1 MKIASWN
8 VNSVKARL
16 DRLVAWLKSARP
28 DVLCLQ
34 ELKTQED
41 SFPFESLEEAGYHA
55 AAYGQKT
62 YNGVA
67 ILSREKPGNVQ
78 RGFGDNDPQARII
91 AATVAGLRVVSV
103 YVPNGQEIGSDKHA
117 YKLRWLERFAEYLE
131 KNYTPRKQL
140 LVCGDFNIAP
150 DDIDVARPDAW
161 ADSVLC
167 DPAGRAAVE
176 KIRAWGLVDVFR
188 CRHPDTA
195 AYSWWDYRRLAF
207 PKNDGIRLDYILAT
221 SRLAKKCTTATIDR
235 DARKGE
241 KPSDHTPVVAVF
253 DL

>member
-8 VNSVKARL
+8 VNSVRARH
-16 DRLVAWLKSARP
+16 DRLVAWLKSAQP

-34 ELKTQED
+34 ELKTRED
-41 SFPFESLEEAGYHA
+41 FFPFESLQEIGYHA
-55 AAYGQKT
+55 AVHGQKT

-67 ILSREKPGNVQ
+67 ILAREKPKNVE
-78 RGFGDNDPQARII
+78 RGFGDDDPQARMI
-91 AATVAGLRVVSV
+91 AATVGGVRVVSV
-103 YVPNGQEIGSDKHA
+103 YVPNGQEIGCDKHA
-117 YKLRWLERFAEYLE
+117 YKLRWLSRFDKYID
-131 KNYTPRKQL
+131 KHYTPRKQL
-140 LVCGDFNIAP
+140 IICGDFNIATA
-150 DDIDVARPDAW
+150 DIDIARPDAW
-161 ADSVLC
+161 AGSVLC

-176 KIRAWGLVDVFR
+176 KINSWGLVDVFR
-188 CRHPDTA
+188 ELHPDVT
-195 AYSWWDYRRLAF
+195 AYSWWDYRRLSF

-221 SRLAKKCTTATIDR
+221 SRLAKKCSEATIDR